1 MKVLTILWMLS
12 ARFANAQTMMPTGS
26 PVPIPPIPDGA
37 TLRPTMPTKTPTMM
51 PTLIHVKVNQDGDS
65 TVDTA
70 GIAAIIVGAALL
82 LAFVGVKYCSTA
94 AAKVKHEERF

>member
-1 MKVLTILWMLS
+1 
-12 ARFANAQTMMPTGS
+12 
-26 PVPIPPIPDGA
+26 
-37 TLRPTMPTKTPTMM
+37 MM